1 MPDGPTTARAQRQQ
15 AVAEGSRETAVDRL
29 SGRSNP
35 GGNGPETTSR
45 ERQRRT
51 KQDIAEELDI
61 SREGVGSVDRL
72 GGLDVFLRSPGVDEF
87 DQQLREQAAED
98 EQFIQPA
105 DLGTEIDPQELSGRV
120 TGVRQPRRDNVAA
133 RRIEANSPYQTL
145 TEDDVTQQSEGGFGV
160 TETKQ
165 RSFTA
170 SEIASDTALET
181 VDPQADLQP
190 TDGGFGLDLGAERRL
205 VAESTEQST
214 PLSSVDPQ
222 SDVTVVDGEPQ
233 LTDRTRKEA
242 GAAQLDEQFPDI
254 DIGVGDVQLEDGQV
268 TFEKEVRR

>member
-1 MPDGPTTARAQRQQ
+1 LQ
-15 AVAEGSRETAVDRL
+15 AVAEGDAETAVDRL
-29 SGRSNP
+29 SGRPDPRGQSP
-35 GGNGPETTSR
+35 KTTSR
-45 ERQRRT
+45 ERQTRQKR
-51 KQDIAEELDI
+51 KVAEELEID
-61 SREGVGSVDRL
+61 RDGVGSVDRL
-72 GGLDVFLRSPGVDEF
+72 DGLDVFLRSPGVDEF
-87 DQQLREQAAED
+87 DQQLREQAAQD
-98 EQFIQPA
+98 EQFIKPT
-105 DLGTEIDPQELSGRV
+105 DLGTDIDPQDLSGQV

-145 TEDDVTQQSEGGFGV
+145 TEDDVTKQSEGGFGV

-190 TDGGFGLDLGAERRL
+190 VDSGFGLDLGAERRL

-214 PLSSVDPQ
+214 PLSAVDPQ

-242 GAAQLDEQFPDI
+242 GAAQLDEQFPDL